1 MSASLTDIVRRIY
14 IMKVFVTICFGL
26 SSWNQRPTQLHL
38 KIFIVVLFLLN
49 EKTNKQC
56 LSHLGDKMGFLDV
69 NKTTKRGTRKGYLF
83 FDKSPKGFVRLASF
97 VNIMLHHVQNRKV
110 WLSHGL
116 AADENAHKRRT
127 FLS

>member
-1 MSASLTDIVRRIY
+1 MSASLTDIVRR

-69 NKTTKRGTRKGYLF
+69 NKTTKRWHQKGIFVLWQI
-83 FDKSPKGFVRLASF
+83 SKGFC
-97 VNIMLHHVQNRKV
+97 
-110 WLSHGL
+110 
-116 AADENAHKRRT
+116 
-127 FLS
+127 

>member
-1 MSASLTDIVRRIY
+1 
-14 IMKVFVTICFGL
+14 MKKQTNNAFPTSVTKWAFWT
-26 SSWNQRPTQLHL
+26 STKQL
-38 KIFIVVLFLLN
+38 K
-49 EKTNKQC
+49 
-56 LSHLGDKMGFLDV
+56 G
-69 NKTTKRGTRKGYLF
+69 GTRKGYLF